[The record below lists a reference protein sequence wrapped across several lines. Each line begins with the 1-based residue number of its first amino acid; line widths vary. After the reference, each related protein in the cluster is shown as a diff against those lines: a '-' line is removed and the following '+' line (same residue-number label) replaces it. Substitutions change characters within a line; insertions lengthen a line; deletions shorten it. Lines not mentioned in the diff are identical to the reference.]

1 MNLNENLAEGDS
13 PRKKKRKILIPWYG
27 ELPGIDEQI
36 RYIQR
41 ARKQI
46 YSESRVLRSDLRM
59 IHAIEQ
65 TLLAAK
71 LFFKTKR

>member
-1 MNLNENLAEGDS
+1 MAESDL
-13 PRKKKRKILIPWYG
+13 PEKKKRKISIPWYG
-27 ELPGIDEQI
+27 DLPGIDEQI
-36 RYIQR
+36 RYVRR

-46 YSESRVLRSDLRM
+46 YTESRVLRADLRM

-71 LFFKTKR
+71 LFFKTKQ

>member
-1 MNLNENLAEGDS
+1 MAESDL
-13 PRKKKRKILIPWYG
+13 PEKKKRKILIPWYG

-36 RYIQR
+36 RYVRR

-46 YSESRVLRSDLRM
+46 YTESRVLRADLRM

-71 LFFKTKR
+71 LFFKTKQ